1 MIYHINFK
9 TKLINFEN
17 NNIYIYILKFSKF
30 ISGHLTM
37 VRSLELPDLNV
48 EKLLYLSSGKDCLLL
63 HNLTKNEEEKYFILL
78 NLEMYMFVIQ

>member
-1 MIYHINFK
+1 
-9 TKLINFEN
+9 
-17 NNIYIYILKFSKF
+17 
-30 ISGHLTM
+30 M
-37 VRSLELPDLNV
+37 VRSLELPDRNV